1 VSEPALPPELLAIRT
16 STALARS
23 TTTRAVRL
31 RGEDAREAA
40 LWVLP
45 SRLHL
50 RDAQARQSLLLD
62 ESGRPI
68 ADVVACADD
77 EDYLLLVDGPGD
89 PVEHLRANLRGDVVL
104 EDLSVDHDLVELH
117 GPWAWELVAEVLG
130 PDFLALPYL
139 NFFRIDEGFCVRAG
153 RTGEFGYQLIVA
165 KSASAGLVARFLE
178 RGAEFDLAEVGAEA
192 LSLCGFEN
200 WFFDAWHV
208 PEGATPIELQLQWRL
223 APDRDF
229 LGRAAIEAR
238 RAEASRLQLC
248 VVSDREMTAGAPV
261 VLGARTVGEITRAAY
276 SHARGEHIASA
287 LVERELAHGGI
298 DRFTADG
305 VPIRSL
311 APPLVDN
318 RSLYVDP
325 RRHAYRTRDEVAFGP
340 LVREGRA
347 AMEVR

>member
-1 VSEPALPPELLAIRT
+1 MTDALPPDLRAIRT
-16 STALARS
+16 ATALARS

-40 LWVLP
+40 LWLLP

-62 ESGRPI
+62 ASGRPI
-68 ADVVACADD
+68 ADVVVCADD

-104 EDLSVDHDLVELH
+104 EDLSTDHEIVEIH

-130 PDFLALPYL
+130 ADFLALPYL
-139 NFFRIDEGFCVRAG
+139 NFFRIDEGYCVRAG
-153 RTGEFGYQLIVA
+153 RTGEFGYQLVVDQ
-165 KSASAGLVARFLE
+165 SASASLLARFLE
-178 RGAEFDLAEVGAEA
+178 RGAEFDLAEISADA

-208 PEGATPIELQLQWRL
+208 PAGATPVELQLQWRL

-238 RAEASRLQLC
+238 RSQVSRIQAC
-248 VVSDREMTAGAPV
+248 VVSHQEVTAGALV
-261 VLGARTVGEITRAAY
+261 TLGSRTVGVITRAAY
-276 SHARGEHIASA
+276 SHVRGEHIASA
-287 LVERELAHGGI
+287 LVDRELAHGGI
-298 DRFTADG
+298 EGLRAGDAVLRT
-305 VPIRSL
+305 L
-311 APPLVDN
+311 APPLIDN

-325 RRHAYRTRDEVAFGP
+325 RRHAYRTRDEIAFGP
-340 LVREGRA
+340 LVRAGRA
-347 AMEVR
+347 ATEVR